1 MKQRFKPATKT
12 ASESDNE
19 KPPIKPPSPF
29 GDSLPRRHDL
39 SNELAWA
46 DKKPRRAGPFCYS
59 SQLGSDEIRLVILYP
74 GDSSEDIAL
83 STEVLMTDHVED
95 DYAALSYV
103 WGSPGDTRPIYVDGH
118 EFPATKNLVSAL
130 RQIRGLLEP
139 DQTLPLWIDAI
150 SINQKDTVERN
161 AQVAAM
167 RRIYEE
173 AALFITWLGVDYSSG
188 LDYLKE
194 LGEWAFARDEHPA
207 SVKPKRDRIE
217 GPQHVKGRLGEIKA
231 AMGIVLN
238 EYWGRVWTVQEYS
251 SPALGILV
259 CGDSWMDRSLLSP
272 ALRLYIHSLALQGTV
287 LEKQGMKVGFI
298 ESSITSVEN
307 LLQKQKPS
315 YARAARQMP
324 NSQVA
329 DEGRID
335 RFPFLGMLLKFRD
348 HKSTDPRDKVYAPL
362 MLSSA
367 SRKLSNVIPVD
378 YSLSTRDLFIRV
390 ALHCLHDS
398 GWPLSILELCRLGAS
413 KDLPSWVPDWRT
425 LPRRVLT
432 RDTSTGE
439 QVLDAGK
446 GVFAPSSEPR
456 FQLLAGDLLQLE
468 GIRLDVLTQVW
479 PSYFAEEMREKSEL
493 SITVNDADSAY
504 IVTGE
509 KMLDVY
515 RNCVNPYESNDESP
529 EAPDGTVVLAKHE
542 QWRRNRK
549 IVSRINRRRLGRTS
563 NGFIGLVPA
572 ESEIGDEVWLLRGG
586 NVFHILRRTTDDQEK
601 RVLVGEALV
610 HGLLHGGLESLT
622 GPFPRGLPGPQ
633 QITLE

>member
-1 MKQRFKPATKT
+1 M
-12 ASESDNE
+12 
-19 KPPIKPPSPF
+19 
-29 GDSLPRRHDL
+29 
-39 SNELAWA
+39 AWA

-59 SQLGSDEIRLVILYP
+59 SQLGPDEIRLVILYP
-74 GDSSEDIAL
+74 GDYAEDITL
-83 STEVLMTDHVED
+83 STEVRMTDDVED

-103 WGSPGDTRPIYVDGH
+103 WGSPGDTLPIYVDGH

-130 RQIRGLLEP
+130 RHIRGLLEP
-139 DQTLPLWIDAI
+139 DRTLPLWIDAI

-173 AALFITWLGVDYSSG
+173 AALFVTWLGVDYSSG

-194 LGEWAFARDEHPA
+194 LGEWAFARDEDPA
-207 SVKPKRDRIE
+207 SVEPKRDRIE
-217 GPQHVKGRLGEIKA
+217 GVQHVKGRFREIKA

-287 LEKQGMKVGFI
+287 LEKQGMKVGFV

-307 LLQKQKPS
+307 LLQRQKLS

-324 NSQVA
+324 NNQVA
-329 DEGRID
+329 DEGRVD
-335 RFPFLGMLLKFRD
+335 RFPFLSMLLKFRD

-367 SRKLSNVIPVD
+367 SRELSDVIPVD
-378 YSLSTRDLFIRV
+378 YNLSTRDLFIRV
-390 ALHCLHDS
+390 ALNCLHDP

-425 LPRRVLT
+425 LPRRVLN

-446 GVFAPSSEPR
+446 SVFAPSPEPR
-456 FQLLAGDLLQLE
+456 FRLLAGDLLQLE
-468 GIRLDVLTQVW
+468 GIRLGVLTQVW
-479 PSYFAEEMREKSEL
+479 PPYFAEEMREKSEL
-493 SITVNDADSAY
+493 SVTVNDADSAY

-509 KMLDVY
+509 KMRDVY
-515 RNCVNPYESNDESP
+515 RNCVNPYESNDESS
-529 EAPDGTVVLAKHE
+529 EVTDGTVVLAKHE

-549 IVSRINRRRLGRTS
+549 IMSRINRRRLGRTS
-563 NGFIGLVPA
+563 NGFVGLIPA
-572 ESEIGDEVWLLRGG
+572 ESEIGDDVWLLRGG
-586 NVFHILRRTTDDQEK
+586 NVFHILRRTTDNQEK
-601 RVLVGEALV
+601 RVLVGEALL

-622 GPFPRGLPGPQ
+622 GLFPRGLPGPQ
-633 QITLE
+633 NIILE